1 MKALLYPYVRIYM
14 NKIKK
19 IRDVISSIS
28 SAPGAVL
35 LVAWVF
41 VFAAYIIFRLFGVV
55 WIFVEEFTGYWLVF
69 IAFMPL
75 SYALFT
81 KVHVRTDIITNRL
94 SSRVRAILQVCT
106 ECLGLVIVSFLLM
119 RSIEWLIQSIETNLR
134 SDTSLNIVL
143 WPICLF
149 IPVGFTMF
157 GLSLLINIVFDA
169 RALFQANKGA
179 EPEET

>member
-1 MKALLYPYVRIYM
+1 MD
-14 NKIKK
+14 KIKK

-41 VFAAYIIFRLFGVV
+41 VFAAYIVFRFFGVV

-69 IAFMPL
+69 IAYMPL
-75 SYALFT
+75 AYALFT
-81 KVHVRTDIITNRL
+81 KAHVRTDIVTSRL
-94 SSRVRAILQVCT
+94 STKVRGVLQVCT
-106 ECLGLVIVSFLLM
+106 EWIGLVIVAFLLM

-134 SDTSLNIVL
+134 SATSLNIAL

-157 GLSLLINIVFDA
+157 GLSLLINIVFDV